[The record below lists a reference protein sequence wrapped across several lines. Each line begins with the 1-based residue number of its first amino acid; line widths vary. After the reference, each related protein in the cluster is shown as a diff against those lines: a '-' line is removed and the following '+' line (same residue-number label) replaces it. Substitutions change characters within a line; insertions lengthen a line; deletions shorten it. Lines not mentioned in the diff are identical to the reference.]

1 MTVTESEINEVRRL
15 TGETDAESAYTDD
28 TLTEIIESNA
38 GNLFHAAEQICTEK
52 AAATAGDYD
61 FSADGGSYSRS
72 AVSDKWLKL
81 ANYYRWLGGKR
92 SGGTIRL
99 VKHPRERNIPNVL
112 EDRD

>member
-15 TGETDAESAYTDD
+15 TAETDAESAYTDAI
-28 TLTEIIESNA
+28 LTEIIEAND
-38 GNLFHAAEQICTEK
+38 GNLFRAAAEICTEK
-52 AAATAGDYD
+52 AAASAGDYD

-72 AVSDKWLKL
+72 AVSDKWLKM

-99 VKHPRERNIPNVL
+99 VKHPRERNIPDVLL
-112 EDRD
+112 ED